1 MIRFRL
7 LALALAGLAAAT
19 PPAAASTAMP
29 DRWAAEP
36 PRVRSLLERAWAA
49 ETGKGSERN
58 EPLAVALY
66 CEAARYGSAEAHY
79 RNGLL
84 RAEGGRS
91 VRDAAWPSHFSP
103 SPTSSATPR
112 PVRRWPAMGWAMFP
126 SRCRPA

>member
-91 VRDAAWPSHFSP
+91 VRDAGLAKS
-103 SPTSSATPR
+103 
-112 PVRRWPAMGWAMFP
+112 FP
-126 SRCRPA
+126 D